1 MSTSIESSRDSLNL
15 SLEDLCILLRRNI
28 VRESD
33 ESLRMLRGIAA
44 DLREWY
50 DISYAEVRAAM
61 REFGG
66 LDLPFEYECTGC
78 GGMLNEI
85 SEDDYE
91 EGREYFCGP
100 SCEAEF
106 RK

>member
-15 SLEDLCILLRRNI
+15 SLEDLCILLCRNI

-33 ESLRMLRGIAA
+33 ESQRMLRGIDA
-44 DLREWY
+44 DLSEWY
-50 DISYAEVRAAM
+50 DISYAEVRASM

-78 GGMLNEI
+78 GGMINEI
-85 SEDDYE
+85 SEEDYE